1 MVTLCVIYKCS
12 DKNKKDCKVGYFCLP
27 AVRKDA
33 DPKTLELLKER
44 RRVMAD
50 QNQ

>member
-12 DKNKKDCKVGYFCLP
+12 DKHCKVGYFRLP

-33 DPKTLELLKER
+33 DTKTLELLKER

-50 QNQ
+50 ENQ